1 MTIAK
6 RSHVMKRRCLLV
18 FLLSI
23 ALFTIPAL
31 AQDTDP
37 PPPVVTSH
45 ITGDLYYL
53 LCNDASGMIAS
64 IGGDGTLLVDT
75 GFAGTAEAVAEELPE
90 LGGGPARLIV
100 NTHSH
105 GDHVGGNAI
114 LGEKAVIIAHPNV
127 RNRMERYFALPALET
142 GGSPM
147 VTVTEDTTIHFNG
160 EAIHLIVVPGGH
172 TASDL
177 VVHFTQ
183 SGVACVGDLAF
194 VGNFAN
200 AHLARGGNAPKL
212 AEVLREL
219 HHRLPAET
227 TLIAAHGGTFTMED
241 FATYIEMVEGTV
253 AAVAAEIEAGRTL
266 QEIIEDN
273 PLERE
278 PWTEWDGPD
287 GPTAERWAT
296 EIHGS
301 LAGTSQLSICAPVTE
316 ALVEDGVDAAVACY
330 RKLKAEEPESWDFGE
345 DELNQLGYQLLARDR
360 TKDAIVIFELNVEAY
375 PDGFNTYDSLG
386 EAFMIAGKN
395 EAAIANYERSL
406 ELNPDNANAVTM
418 LTRLRGE

>member
-1 MTIAK
+1 MSG
-6 RSHVMKRRCLLV
+6 RSLLA
-18 FLLSI
+18 FLISLS
-23 ALFTIPAL
+23 LFAIPVA
-31 AQDTDP
+31 AQDADP
-37 PPPVVTSH
+37 PPPVVASH
-45 ITGDLYYL
+45 ITGNLYFL

-75 GFAGTAEAVAEELPE
+75 GFAGTAEAVAEALPE

-114 LGEKAVIIAHPNV
+114 LGEKAVIIAHPIV

-142 GGSPM
+142 NGSPM
-147 VTVTEDTTIHFNG
+147 VTVTEDTTIHFND
-160 EAIHLIVVPGGH
+160 EIVRLIVVPGGH

-177 VVHFTQ
+177 VVHFTK
-183 SGVACVGDLAF
+183 SGVACVGDLVF

-219 HHRLPAET
+219 HEKLPAET

-301 LAGTSQLSICAPVTE
+301 LVGTSQISICAPLTE
-316 ALVEDGVDAAVACY
+316 ALVEDGVDAAEALY
-330 RKLKAEEPESWDFGE
+330 RKLKAEEPESWNFGE
-345 DELNQLGYQLLARDR
+345 DELNQLGYQLLARER
-360 TKDAIVIFELNVEAY
+360 TEDAIAIFELNVEAY
-375 PDGFNTYDSLG
+375 PEGFNTYDSLG
-386 EAFMIAGKN
+386 EAFMTAGRTD
-395 EAAIANYERSL
+395 EAITNYERSL
-406 ELNPDNANAVTM
+406 ELNPDNGNAVTM
-418 LTRLRGE
+418 LARLRGE